1 MTRNVGSQGMS
12 IAAWMPLVG
21 LVLSF
26 ACGDAAAQ
34 NNSLYRA
41 VGASGDDRP
50 LSMQQGSLVRSEPVV
65 PRPIGRHDI
74 FTVRIEELSRFSS
87 EGESQRR
94 RTMNLL
100 AVMQDWT
107 RLNGLTK
114 AERTQQNTGLDPRI
128 QGQFQDQI
136 RAQSDLETAERLTLN
151 LAVEVV
157 DIRPNG
163 NLVLEG
169 QKEIEI
175 NEEQWIVRLTGTCR
189 QEDIGQDRVVLSE
202 NIADLQIERKLA
214 GQVHDG
220 WRRGWLIR
228 AMDKVSPF

>member
-1 MTRNVGSQGMS
+1 MKRRMGSM
-12 IAAWMPLVG
+12 VT
-21 LVLSF
+21 LVLASG
-26 ACGDAAAQ
+26 AMSNWVDSAAAQ
-34 NNSLYRA
+34 NNSLYQA
-41 VGASGDDRP
+41 IGTDGQVRP
-50 LSMQQGSLVRSEPVV
+50 LTMEQGNLIRSLPVV

-87 EGESQRR
+87 EGDSQRR
-94 RTMNLL
+94 RTMSLL

-114 AERTQQNTGLDPRI
+114 AERTQQTDGLDPRI

-136 RAQSDLETAERLTLN
+136 RAQADMETAERLTLN
-151 LAVEVV
+151 LAAEVV

-169 QKEIEI
+169 QKEIRI
-175 NEEQWIVRLTGTCR
+175 NEELWIVRLTGTCR
-189 QEDIGQDRVVLSE
+189 QEDIGPDRVILSE
-202 NIADLQIERKLA
+202 NIADMRIERNLA

-220 WRRGWLIR
+220 YRRGWMIR
-228 AMDKVSPF
+228 AFDKVSPF